1 MDMSTWPS
9 HLGRDKGRAK
19 TDLDTLRM
27 RADHPAA
34 TDRDSTGLSEEGP
47 TMIRARRSVG
57 PLSCAVLLLASYA
70 ALQIGP
76 AHAAGPDGQL
86 TWAVHTTLVPAWFD
100 PIDLPG
106 VITPY
111 MVLYALHDAVVKPM
125 PGRVMTPSLAE
136 SWSMSADGLVY
147 EFVVRKGV

>member
-1 MDMSTWPS
+1 MSTWPS
-9 HLGRDKGRAK
+9 HYGRGRGRAK

-27 RADHPAA
+27 PADHPAA
-34 TDRDSTGLSEEGP
+34 TDRESDRPSEEGL

-57 PLSCAVLLLASYA
+57 PLSFALLLLASNA
-70 ALQIGP
+70 ALQIVP

-125 PGRVMTPSLAE
+125 P
-136 SWSMSADGLVY
+136 
-147 EFVVRKGV
+147 